1 MKKTLFIFLALLL
14 FGATVTK
21 GQDKNITFEV
31 TTGQSMMEYGYWKM
45 GTILPGDYVDAIAE
59 KFLTTPPASFEGQPV
74 IGYIEVLLNDEIIHR
89 HAFKF
94 TYPEYNRWR
103 FSLIPDPYSNVSI
116 TFRHDWN
123 GNFNRALAK
132 LPKGKHLLKVKSYL
146 EKDNERIL
154 VGYGEIDY
162 DNTGGGDIDM
172 IKIADLIDQNATF
185 DPQKEMAD
193 WIQKNGGADAWRKA
207 NDADLAKSDAED
219 AKREA
224 QNYYKITAVNNCND
238 SYTLTVNDA
247 QTYVI
252 NGKSS
257 LVISVARGKAGVIK
271 RNGTVVATVAE
282 NQENGTV
289 VICQ

>member
-1 MKKTLFIFLALLL
+1 MKRINFIFLTLFL
-14 FGATVTK
+14 FGVAVTK

-31 TTGQSMMEYGYWKM
+31 TTGQSMMEYGYWKI
-45 GTILPGDYVDAIAE
+45 GTIVPGDYVDAIAE
-59 KFLTTPPASFEGQPV
+59 KFLTTPPVSFEGQPV
-74 IGYIEVLLNDEIIHR
+74 IGYIEVLINDEIIHR

-123 GNFNRALAK
+123 GNFNRVLAK
-132 LPKGKHLLKVKSYL
+132 LPKGEHLLKVKSYL
-146 EKDNERIL
+146 EKDNERIQ
-154 VGYGEIDY
+154 VGYGEINY
-162 DNTGGGDIDM
+162 NNTGESDADM
-172 IKIADLIDQNATF
+172 LKIADLIDKNATF
-185 DPQKEMAD
+185 DPQKEMSE

-207 NDADLAKSDAED
+207 NEADMAKSDEED

-224 QNYYKITAVNNCND
+224 KNYYKITAKNNCND

-252 NGKSS
+252 NGKGTV
-257 LVISVARGKAGVIK
+257 VISVARGKKGIIK
-271 RNGTVVATVAE
+271 RNGTVVATVSE

-289 VICQ
+289 VICE